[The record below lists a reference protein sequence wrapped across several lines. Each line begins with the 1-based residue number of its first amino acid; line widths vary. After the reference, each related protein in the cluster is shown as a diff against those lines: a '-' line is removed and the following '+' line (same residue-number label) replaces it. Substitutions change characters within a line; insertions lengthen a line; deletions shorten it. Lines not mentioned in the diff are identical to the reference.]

1 MGAKE
6 TVSAFAVTS
15 RRALAVKVRRSSCAS
30 RLALSLRRRI
40 LAIGLG
46 VAVGLGVGLSGFG
59 VDAVGPLAAAPFAP
73 DRVDQGAVVLVY
85 HRFGESD
92 YPSTNITLEQ
102 FEAHLAILTS
112 GRYQV
117 LPLPEI
123 VAAMAE
129 GRPLP
134 PRTVGISI
142 DDAYLSVWTEAWPRL
157 KAAGLPFTLF
167 VATDMVDRETP
178 RSMTW
183 SQLRELAASPL
194 VTIGSQTASH
204 PHMPEQ
210 TAERNRQEIMR
221 SHARFERE
229 LGGRPELFAYPY
241 GEFSLAVR
249 DLIAAEGFFAA
260 FGQHSGAIGQT
271 SDPYRLPRFA
281 LNEAYGTPE
290 RFSLVVETLP
300 LPALDITPEDPLI
313 GPANNPPAYG
323 FTVPQSVGSLD
334 GLQCY
339 AGRGNEARL
348 QRLDRRVEV
357 RFVAPLQPGRTR
369 INCTMPGPDDRWR
382 WLGRQF
388 YLPGQ

>member
-1 MGAKE
+1 MAVISLRLLVAE
-6 TVSAFAVTS
+6 SYRLSAVGRLAAGLRS
-15 RRALAVKVRRSSCAS
+15 RALV
-30 RLALSLRRRI
+30 L
-40 LAIGLG
+40 GL
-46 VAVGLGVGLSGFG
+46 GLGVGLGIG
-59 VDAVGPLAAAPFAP
+59 AADPLAARAVTPELA
-73 DRVDQGAVVLVY
+73 DRGAVILVY
-85 HRFGESD
+85 HRFGEGD
-92 YPSTNITLEQ
+92 HPSTNITLEQ
-102 FEAHLAILTS
+102 FDAHLAILTS
-112 GRYQV
+112 GRYDV
-117 LPLPEI
+117 RPLPEI
-123 VAAMAE
+123 VAALAE

-157 KAAGLPFTLF
+157 STAGLPFTLF
-167 VATDMVDRETP
+167 VATDSVDRETP

-210 TAERNRQEIMR
+210 SPERNRQEILR

-229 LGGRPELFAYPY
+229 LGSRPSLFAYPF

-249 DLIAAEGFFAA
+249 DLVATEGFRAA
-260 FGQHSGAIGQT
+260 FGQHSGAAGHA
-271 SDPYRLPRFA
+271 SDPFRLPRFA

-300 LPALDITPEDPLI
+300 LPALDITPDDPLI
-313 GPANNPPAYG
+313 GPNDNPPAYG
-323 FTVPQSVGSLD
+323 FTVPRSVGSLN

-348 QRLDRRVEV
+348 QRLDRRIEV
-357 RFVAPLQPGRTR
+357 RFAAPLRPGRTR
-369 INCTMPGPDDRWR
+369 VNCTMPGPDGRWR

-388 YLPGQ
+388 YLPAR